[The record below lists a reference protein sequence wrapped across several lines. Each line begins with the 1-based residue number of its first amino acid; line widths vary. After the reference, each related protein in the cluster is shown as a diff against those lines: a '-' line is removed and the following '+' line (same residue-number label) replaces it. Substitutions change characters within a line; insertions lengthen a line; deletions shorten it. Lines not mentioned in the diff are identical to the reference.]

1 MPRQRAI
8 ITYRHNV
15 ETLVL
20 ESTLQG
26 EGDRFAWIIPNPNLP
41 LRVEKMSPGLLK
53 TLSLRLAPNIF
64 DVTRPHPLLIEF
76 ESKKPVYPMRLS
88 SLPGRKIM
96 LEIIL
101 IADQMGVPEN
111 YDLKKI
117 FCDSFT
123 TQSHHEFDTPMFVR
137 NSGELVNT
145 RFGVLWPH
153 GIGHPDNQRF
163 MWDGCVVTKY
173 TGEVSDTQMQQD
185 MFFSLENPEP
195 FIAVVYSHGGAL
207 LLGLLMASAV
217 MFGAA
222 FVLPI
227 YRKTKAGT
235 PTNMRI
241 AVLVVLPVVCLVTV
255 LAAYLVNPN
264 KIISHQLNGV
274 PIVLLD

>member
-1 MPRQRAI
+1 
-8 ITYRHNV
+8 
-15 ETLVL
+15 
-20 ESTLQG
+20 
-26 EGDRFAWIIPNPNLP
+26 
-41 LRVEKMSPGLLK
+41 
-53 TLSLRLAPNIF
+53 
-64 DVTRPHPLLIEF
+64 
-76 ESKKPVYPMRLS
+76 MRLS

-101 IADQMGVPEN
+101 IADQMGVPE
-111 YDLKKI
+111 
-117 FCDSFT
+117 
-123 TQSHHEFDTPMFVR
+123 
-137 NSGELVNT
+137 
-145 RFGVLWPH
+145 
-153 GIGHPDNQRF
+153 
-163 MWDGCVVTKY
+163 
-173 TGEVSDTQMQQD
+173 
-185 MFFSLENPEP
+185 ENPEP